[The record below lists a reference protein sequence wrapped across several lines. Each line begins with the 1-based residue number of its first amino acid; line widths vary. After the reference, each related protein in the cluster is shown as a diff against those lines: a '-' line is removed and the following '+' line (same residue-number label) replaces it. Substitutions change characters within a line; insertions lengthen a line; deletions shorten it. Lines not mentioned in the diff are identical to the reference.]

1 MAFSIAISG
10 KGGTGK
16 TTISALMVRCL
27 IGKSPQ
33 AVLAVDADP
42 NACLGLALGIEPGR
56 TVSDIRDE
64 VLNQKTAPG
73 AGINRLEQFEYGAH
87 QVLTEAEGFDLLTM
101 GRPEGPGCY
110 CSANNIIRKFMD
122 ELSGTYGYVV
132 NDNEAGMEH
141 LSRRT
146 TNNVDVLAI
155 VAEPTVV
162 GIKTARRIIQLTDA
176 LPINVKEIGIIWNK
190 TDTPP
195 AVNGVD
201 VLGCVPVDEAVFR
214 ASMKG
219 TTVFDLPDDNSAL
232 LAIQNIVEHKV
243 APAAKRG
250 INAKREPIVIDPPSG
265 GGGFARNGYTKK

>member
-1 MAFSIAISG
+1 MAITIAVSG

-27 IGKSPQ
+27 IGKSPR

-42 NACLGLALGIEPGR
+42 NACMGLALGIEPGR
-56 TVSDIRDE
+56 TVADIRDE

-73 AGINRLEQFEYGAH
+73 AGISRLDQFEYGAH

-101 GRPEGPGCY
+101 GRPEGPKCY
-110 CSANNIIRKFMD
+110 CSVNNIIRKFMD
-122 ELSGTYGYVV
+122 ELNDSYAYVV

-162 GIKTARRIIQLTDA
+162 GITTARRIIELTET
-176 LPINVKEIGIIWNK
+176 LPINIKEIGVIWNK

-195 AVNGVD
+195 EINGIN
-201 VLGCVPVDEAVFR
+201 VLGCVPVDEAIFR

-219 TTVFDLPDDNSAL
+219 GAVFDLPDDNSAL
-232 LAIQNIVEHKV
+232 LAIQKIIERKV
-243 APAAKRG
+243 APAGKRG
-250 INAKREPIVIDPPSG
+250 TSVK
-265 GGGFARNGYTKK
+265 T

>member
-1 MAFSIAISG
+1 MAFVIAISG

-16 TTISALMVRCL
+16 TTIAALMVRCL
-27 IGKSPQ
+27 KGKSRK
-33 AVLAVDADP
+33 AVLAVDADA
-42 NACLGLALGIEPGR
+42 NACLGLALGVEPVR

-73 AGINRLEQFEYGAH
+73 QGINRLDQFEYGVH

-101 GRPEGPGCY
+101 GRPEGPKCY
-110 CSANNIIRKFMD
+110 CSVNNIIRKFMD
-122 ELSGTYGYVV
+122 ELSDSYGYVV

-162 GIKTARRIIQLTDA
+162 GITTAQRIIQLADY

-190 TDTPP
+190 TKTPP
-195 AVNGVD
+195 DIDGIN
-201 VLGCVPVDEAVFR
+201 VLGCIPVDEAIFR

-219 TTVFDLPDDNSAL
+219 SNVFELEPDNPAL
-232 LAIQNIVEHKV
+232 LAVRKIIEHKL
-243 APAAKRG
+243 APAGKRG
-250 INAKREPIVIDPPSG
+250 TK
-265 GGGFARNGYTKK
+265 ART

>member
-1 MAFSIAISG
+1 MAFNIAISG

-16 TTISALMVRCL
+16 TTIAALIVRCL
-27 IGKSPQ
+27 IGKSPR

-42 NACLGLALGIEPGR
+42 NACLGLALGIEPQR
-56 TVSDIRDE
+56 TVADIRDE

-73 AGINRLEQFEYGAH
+73 SGINRLDQFEYGAH

-101 GRPEGPGCY
+101 GRPEGPRCY
-110 CSANNIIRKFMD
+110 CSVNNIIRKFMD
-122 ELSGTYGYVV
+122 ELNDSYGYVV

-162 GIKTARRIIQLTDA
+162 GIQTARRIIQLADT

-195 AVNGVD
+195 QLNGVN
-201 VLGCVPVDEAVFR
+201 VLGCIPVDEAVFR

-219 TTVFDLPDDNSAL
+219 STVFDLEPDNPAL
-232 LAIQNIVEHKV
+232 LAVQNIVEQKV
-243 APAAKRG
+243 AVT
-250 INAKREPIVIDPPSG
+250 N
-265 GGGFARNGYTKK
+265 